1 LPGGCVGTTASGEAV
16 YKIYAESFKDEQHL
30 QAILDEAQQI
40 VSNA

>member
-1 LPGGCVGTTASGEAV
+1 V

-40 VSNA
+40 VGNA